1 MKTKILKMDKKFFKK
16 VFGLCMCFGVVAF
29 LEIRFNVEIENKSC
43 AKGAFIYT
51 RPLFQL
57 KKNNSS
63 SSTKSWLSKRKKDK
77 NRKPT

>member
-51 RPLFQL
+51 RPLYQL
-57 KKNNSS
+57 KKI
-63 SSTKSWLSKRKKDK
+63 TRLR
-77 NRKPT
+77 RRRVG